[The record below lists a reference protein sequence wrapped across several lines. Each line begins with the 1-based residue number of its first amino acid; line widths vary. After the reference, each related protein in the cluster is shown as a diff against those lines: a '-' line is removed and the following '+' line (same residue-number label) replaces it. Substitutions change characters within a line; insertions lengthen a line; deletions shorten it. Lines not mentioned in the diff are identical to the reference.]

1 MHLEHPPPC
10 PPSCTH
16 CLAYDNITRALC
28 SRIPSHNSKWCKV
41 HEELQAKLLKSY
53 KRLTIAFEAH
63 DDSVLPASVDAIF
76 AQQDLPQLRRW
87 SEASRAKW
95 SLARRVIVARAEHH
109 AQFYAGGDWGH
120 CLFVETVRTESARM
134 ERFLRALDRQAY
146 AVTLAQ
152 SQASWV
158 LDIPAG
164 PSFICNDGPAAT
176 KGGEDDAPLTPPP
189 TPPLANRSLPKTKSK
204 QAASKVQH
212 KRDKKGGKSAGSLK
226 TQSTPTPPLSGGT
239 GSPTGS
245 SDDLDD
251 FFATLSCSPVAPPNA
266 RDLIA
271 QLRGY
276 LEPPSDLPLSI
287 SGKTWTA
294 FVEVLIRHVVLRVPS
309 LANLALTGAY
319 SMAPLLNDPSATSLR
334 SDELAP
340 LEKPASV
347 QAFLDVLESRLTP
360 AFVPDDLAAPA
371 GGGDRDVELLW
382 RALKFA
388 RGPTASESKEGKGK
402 GKEPAEDGLLGVGVL
417 ADAIDNVYRG
427 LNNDEDGE
435 DAYVGVLGGQVWKTQ
450 KKAPEWPREAWDL
463 FYQLI
468 ACGGC
473 SLIATRSLAA
483 WTSNRRLAALGH
495 YPAWLAPGETTAE
508 RVFRLCSIV
517 LCTSN
522 SCHAGRKVKRVEQKD
537 TAGKKTKGGKGKK
550 TVYIE
555 EMERGWMYIKLPLDD
570 PRSSVILD
578 HLSTLPERFSILARR
593 TVDDEITHSP
603 SEPGESCAA
612 GRGCI
617 CCSESDLWLN
627 RVRSGLTPVER
638 KAARWTTT
646 TYFPRDSV
654 LSSLLK
660 SSSPELRFQDTPFA
674 DSLDAVIL
682 DATPLTS
689 STHDKWTNFADSVAE
704 AVLQARDCAT
714 IGELIFREKSA
725 AAECGDMGEREW
737 EEVHACAADGDRG
750 PTGRSGSKKVVYVC
764 EEGLT
769 ARNIFREE

>member
-1 MHLEHPPPC
+1 M
-10 PPSCTH
+10 
-16 CLAYDNITRALC
+16 
-28 SRIPSHNSKWCKV
+28 PSHNSKWCKV

-212 KRDKKGGKSAGSLK
+212 KRDKRGGKSAGSMK

-294 FVEVLIRHVVLRVPS
+294 FVEILIRHVVLRVPS
-309 LANLALTGAY
+309 LANLALTGAC

-334 SDELAP
+334 SDELAR

-417 ADAIDNVYRG
+417 ADAIDNVYRN

-435 DAYVGVLGGQVWKTQ
+435 DAYVGVLGGRVWKTQ
-450 KKAPEWPREAWDL
+450 KKAPQWPREAWDL
-463 FYQLI
+463 FYQL
-468 ACGGC
+468 
-473 SLIATRSLAA
+473 
-483 WTSNRRLAALGH
+483 
-495 YPAWLAPGETTAE
+495 
-508 RVFRLCSIV
+508 
-517 LCTSN
+517 
-522 SCHAGRKVKRVEQKD
+522 VKRVEQKD

-612 GRGCI
+612 GRGCT

-750 PTGRSGSKKVVYVC
+750 PTGRSGSQKVVYVC